1 MKHMKGPKIVLLTDF
16 SPLSKVAMNYAVK
29 MAANLSAEFTVLNIV
44 RLEGI
49 PKANLKLR
57 QIERSIAQ
65 ISEEEGEKLV
75 KEITTQIKGNYT
87 INYKAIKARTV
98 AEMVRRYVDK
108 NQTNMV
114 VMGLQG
120 ASALKKARLG
130 GTTVSVIDECKVPV
144 MAIPALAKYRN
155 MEHIVY
161 ASDLKHVQKELDII
175 VEFARI
181 FGSTVHM
188 IHVKPVIDKKLE
200 AQKVTVEEIIAK
212 IGYDKLDFKLI
223 VDDDVTTAIDGYI
236 KKTKADLLTTF
247 THKLSLEEK
256 LFGRSVTRKLAYQGT
271 IPLLAVKR
279 K

>member
-1 MKHMKGPKIVLLTDF
+1 MKGPKIVMLTDF
-16 SPLSKVAMNYAVK
+16 SLLSKVAMNYAVK
-29 MAANLSAEFTVLNIV
+29 MAANLEAEFTILNIV
-44 RLEGI
+44 RLEGT

-57 QIERSIAQ
+57 QIEKSIAQ
-65 ISEEEGEKLV
+65 ISEEEGALLV
-75 KEITTQIKGNYT
+75 KEITSSIKGNYA
-87 INYKAIKARTV
+87 INYKAIRARTV
-98 AEMVRRYVDK
+98 AEMVRKYVDK
-108 NQTNMV
+108 HKTNMV

-144 MAIPALAKYRN
+144 MAIPQFAKYRN
-155 MEHIVY
+155 LEHIVY
-161 ASDLKHVQKELDII
+161 ASDLKNVQKELDII

-188 IHVKPVIDKKLE
+188 IHVAPIMDKKME
-200 AQKVTVEEIIAK
+200 AAKNAVADIITK
-212 IGYDKLDFKLI
+212 MNYDKLDFKLI
-223 VDDDVTTAIDGYI
+223 LDDDITTAIDKYI
-236 KKTKADLLTTF
+236 KQTKADLLTTF

>member
-1 MKHMKGPKIVLLTDF
+1 MKGPKIVLLTDF
-16 SPLSKVAMNYAVK
+16 SPLSKVAMNFAVK
-29 MAANLSAEFTVLNIV
+29 MAANLNAEFTILNIV
-44 RLEGI
+44 RLDGI
-49 PKANLKLR
+49 PRANLKLR
-57 QIERSIAQ
+57 QIEKNIAE
-65 ISEEEGEKLV
+65 ISEEEGANLV
-75 KEITTQIKGNYT
+75 KEIKSNIKGNYT
-87 INYKAIKARTV
+87 IDYKAIRARTV
-98 AEMVRRYVDK
+98 AEMVHKYIDK

-130 GTTVSVIDECKVPV
+130 GTTVSVIDECNVPV
-144 MAIPALAKYRN
+144 MAIPELAKYRN

-161 ASDLKHVQKELDII
+161 ASDLKNVQEELDII

-181 FGSTVHM
+181 FGSSVHM
-188 IHVKPVIDKKLE
+188 IHVAPVMDKKLE
-200 AQKVTVEEIIAK
+200 AAKNTVAEIITKMA
-212 IGYDKLDFKLI
+212 YDKLDFQLI
-223 VDDDVTTAIDGYI
+223 LDDDITTAIDGYI

>member
-1 MKHMKGPKIVLLTDF
+1 MKGPKIVMLTDF
-16 SPLSKVAMNYAVK
+16 SPLSKVAMNYALK
-29 MAANLSAEFTVLNIV
+29 MAADLNAEFTILNIV

-57 QIERSIAQ
+57 QIEKNIAA
-65 ISEEEGEKLV
+65 ISEEEGAKLV
-75 KEITTQIKGNYT
+75 KELSASIKGNYT
-87 INYKAIKARTV
+87 INYEAIRARTV
-98 AEMVRRYVDK
+98 AEMVRKYVDK
-108 NQTNMV
+108 NKTNMV

-144 MAIPALAKYRN
+144 MAIPEFARYKNL
-155 MEHIVY
+155 EHIVY
-161 ASDLKHVQKELDII
+161 ASDLKNVQKELDTI

-188 IHVKPVIDKKLE
+188 IHVAPVMDKKLE
-200 AQKVTVEEIIAK
+200 VAKNSVSDIIGK
-212 IGYDKLDFKLI
+212 MGYDKLSFELI
-223 VDDDVTTAIDGYI
+223 LDDDITTAIDGYI

>member
-1 MKHMKGPKIVLLTDF
+1 MKGPNIVLLTDF
-16 SPLSKVAMNYAVK
+16 SPLSKVAMNFAVK
-29 MAANLSAEFTVLNIV
+29 MAANLNAEFTILNIV
-44 RLEGI
+44 RLEGV

-57 QIERSIAQ
+57 QIEKNIAE
-65 ISEEEGEKLV
+65 ISEEEGAKLV
-75 KEITTQIKGNYT
+75 KEITSSIKGEYS
-87 INYKAIKARTV
+87 IKYKAIRARTV
-98 AEMVRRYVDK
+98 AEMVRKYVDK
-108 NQTNMV
+108 HKTNLV

-144 MAIPALAKYRN
+144 MAIPEFAKFKN
-155 MEHIVY
+155 LEHIVY
-161 ASDLKHVQKELDII
+161 ASDLKNVQKELDTI
-175 VEFARI
+175 VEFARV
-181 FGSTVHM
+181 FGSSVHM
-188 IHVKPVIDKKLE
+188 IHVAPIMDKKLD
-200 AQKVTVEEIIAK
+200 AARNSVEEMIAK
-212 IGYDKLDFKLI
+212 MGYDKIDFQFIL
-223 VDDDVTTAIDGYI
+223 DDDITTAIDGYI

>member
-1 MKHMKGPKIVLLTDF
+1 MKGPKIVLLTDF
-16 SPLSKVAMNYAVK
+16 SELSKVAMNYAVK
-29 MAANLSAEFTVLNIV
+29 MAANLSAEFTILNIV
-44 RLEGI
+44 RVEGT

-57 QIERSIAQ
+57 QIEKSITQ
-65 ISEEEGEKLV
+65 ISEEEGAKLV
-75 KEITTQIKGNYT
+75 AEIKNSIKGNYA
-87 INYKAIKARTV
+87 ISYKAIRSHTV
-98 AEMVRRYVDK
+98 AEMVRKYVEK
-108 NQTNMV
+108 NHTNMV

-144 MAIPALAKYRN
+144 LAIPQFAKYKN
-155 MEHIVY
+155 LEHIVY
-161 ASDLKHVQKELDII
+161 ASDLRNVHKELDII
-175 VEFARI
+175 VEFAKI
-181 FGSTVHM
+181 FGSKVHM
-188 IHVKPVIDKKLE
+188 IHVAPVMDKKLE
-200 AQKVTVEEIIAK
+200 ASKNSVEEIIAK
-212 IGYDKLDFKLI
+212 IGYDKVDFKMIL
-223 VDDDVTTAIDGYI
+223 DDDITNAIDGYI

>member
-1 MKHMKGPKIVLLTDF
+1 MKGPKIVMLTDF

-29 MAANLSAEFTVLNIV
+29 MAAGLNAEFTILNIV

-57 QIERSIAQ
+57 QIEKNIAL
-65 ISEEEGEKLV
+65 ISEEEGAKLV
-75 KEITTQIKGNYT
+75 KELTASIKGNYT
-87 INYKAIKARTV
+87 INYKAIRARTV
-98 AEMVRRYVDK
+98 AEMVRKYVDK
-108 NQTNMV
+108 NKTNMV

-144 MAIPALAKYRN
+144 MAIPEFARYKNL
-155 MEHIVY
+155 EHIVY
-161 ASDLKHVQKELDII
+161 ASDLKNVEKELDII

-188 IHVKPVIDKKLE
+188 IHVAPVIDKKLE
-200 AQKVTVEEIIAK
+200 AAKNNVGDIIAK
-212 IGYDKLDFKLI
+212 MGYDKLSFELI
-223 VDDDVTTAIDGYI
+223 LDDDITTAIDGYI

-256 LFGRSVTRKLAYQGT
+256 LFGKSVTRKLAYQGT

>member
-1 MKHMKGPKIVLLTDF
+1 MKGPKIVLLTDF

-29 MAANLSAEFTVLNIV
+29 MAANLSAEFTILNIV

-57 QIERSIAQ
+57 QIEKNIAA
-65 ISEEEGEKLV
+65 ISQEEGARLV
-75 KEITTQIKGNYT
+75 KEITSQIKGNYS
-87 INYKAIKARTV
+87 IQFKAIRAHTV
-98 AEMVRRYVDK
+98 AEMVRKYIDK

-130 GTTVSVIDECKVPV
+130 GTTVSVIDVCKVPV
-144 MAIPALAKYRN
+144 MAIPELARYKN

-161 ASDLKHVQKELDII
+161 ASDLKNAQKELDII

-181 FGSTVHM
+181 FGSAVHM
-188 IHVKPVIDKKLE
+188 IHVAPVMDKKLE
-200 AQKVTVEEIIAK
+200 ISKNLVEEIINK
-212 IGYDKLDFKLI
+212 MGYDKLDFQLI
-223 VDDDVTTAIDGYI
+223 LDDDVTTAIDGYI

>member
-1 MKHMKGPKIVLLTDF
+1 MKGPKIVLLTDF

-29 MAANLSAEFTVLNIV
+29 MAANLSAEFTILNIV

-57 QIERSIAQ
+57 QIEKNIAA
-65 ISEEEGEKLV
+65 ISQEEGARLV
-75 KEITTQIKGNYT
+75 KEITSQIKGNYT
-87 INYKAIKARTV
+87 IQFKAIRAHTV
-98 AEMVRRYVDK
+98 AEMVRKYIDK

-130 GTTVSVIDECKVPV
+130 GTTVSVIDVCKVPV
-144 MAIPALAKYRN
+144 MAIPELAKYRN

-161 ASDLKHVQKELDII
+161 ASDLKHAQKELEII

-181 FGSTVHM
+181 FGSAVHM
-188 IHVKPVIDKKLE
+188 IHVAPVMDKKLE
-200 AQKVTVEEIIAK
+200 ASKNLVEEIINEMS
-212 IGYDKLDFKLI
+212 YDKLDFQLI
-223 VDDDVTTAIDGYI
+223 LDDDVTTAIDGYI

>member
-1 MKHMKGPKIVLLTDF
+1 MKGPKIVLLTDF
-16 SPLSKVAMNYAVK
+16 SPLSKVAMNFAVK
-29 MAANLSAEFTVLNIV
+29 MAANLSAEFTILNIV

-57 QIERSIAQ
+57 QIEKNIAQ
-65 ISEEEGEKLV
+65 ISEEEGAKLV
-75 KEITTQIKGNYT
+75 KEITSAVKGNYT
-87 INYKAIKARTV
+87 MNYKAIRARTV
-98 AEMVRRYVDK
+98 AEMVRKYIDK

-144 MAIPALAKYRN
+144 MAIPELAKYRN

-161 ASDLKHVQKELDII
+161 ASDLKNVQKELDII

-181 FGSTVHM
+181 FGSSVHM
-188 IHVKPVIDKKLE
+188 IHVAPVMDKKME
-200 AQKVTVEEIIAK
+200 AARNTVAEIITKMA
-212 IGYDKLDFKLI
+212 YDKLIL
-223 VDDDVTTAIDGYI
+223 DDDITTAIDGYI

>member
-1 MKHMKGPKIVLLTDF
+1 MKGPKIVLLTDF
-16 SPLSKVAMNYAVK
+16 SDLSKVAMNYAVK
-29 MAANLSAEFTVLNIV
+29 MASNLNAEFTVLNIV
-44 RLEGI
+44 RVEGT

-57 QIERSIAQ
+57 QIEKSIAQ
-65 ISEEEGEKLV
+65 ISEEEGARLIN
-75 KEITTQIKGNYT
+75 EIKQTIKGNYS
-87 INYKAIKARTV
+87 INYKAIRSHTV
-98 AEMVRRYVDK
+98 AEMVRKYVDK
-108 NQTNMV
+108 NHTNMV

-144 MAIPALAKYRN
+144 LAIPQLAKYRDLQ
-155 MEHIVY
+155 HIVY

-175 VEFARI
+175 IEFARI
-181 FGSTVHM
+181 FGSRVHM
-188 IHVKPVIDKKLE
+188 IHVAPAMDKKLE
-200 AQKVTVEEIIAK
+200 AAKNSVEEIISK
-212 IGYDKLDFKLI
+212 TGYDKVDFKMIL
-223 VDDDVTTAIDGYI
+223 DDDITTAIDAYI

>member
-1 MKHMKGPKIVLLTDF
+1 MKGPNIVLLTDF
-16 SPLSKVAMNYAVK
+16 SPLSKVAMNFAVK
-29 MAANLSAEFTVLNIV
+29 MAANLNAEFTILNIV
-44 RLEGI
+44 RLEGV

-57 QIERSIAQ
+57 QIEKNIAE
-65 ISEEEGEKLV
+65 ISEEEGAKLV
-75 KEITTQIKGNYT
+75 KEITSSIKGEYS
-87 INYKAIKARTV
+87 IKYKAIRARTV

-108 NQTNMV
+108 HKTNLV

-144 MAIPALAKYRN
+144 MAIPEFAKFKN
-155 MEHIVY
+155 LEHIVY
-161 ASDLKHVQKELDII
+161 ASDLKNVQKELDTI
-175 VEFARI
+175 VEFARV
-181 FGSTVHM
+181 FGSSVHM
-188 IHVKPVIDKKLE
+188 IHVAPIMDKKLD
-200 AQKVTVEEIIAK
+200 AARNSVEEMIAK
-212 IGYDKLDFKLI
+212 IGYGKIDFQFIL
-223 VDDDVTTAIDGYI
+223 DDDITTAIDGYI

>member
-1 MKHMKGPKIVLLTDF
+1 MKGPNIVMLTDF
-16 SPLSKVAMNYAVK
+16 SPLSKVAMNFAVK
-29 MAANLSAEFTVLNIV
+29 MAANLNAEFTILNIV

-57 QIERSIAQ
+57 QIEKNIAQ
-65 ISEEEGEKLV
+65 ISEEEGSKLV
-75 KEITTQIKGNYT
+75 NELKNGIKGNYT
-87 INYKAIKARTV
+87 ITYKAIRARTV
-98 AEMVRRYVDK
+98 AEMVRKYVDK
-108 NQTNMV
+108 NKTNMV

-144 MAIPALAKYRN
+144 MAIPEFARYKNL
-155 MEHIVY
+155 EHIVY
-161 ASDLKHVQKELDII
+161 ASDLKNVQKELDII

-188 IHVKPVIDKKLE
+188 IHVAPVMDKKLE
-200 AQKVTVEEIIAK
+200 AAKNSVSEIIAK
-212 IGYDKLDFKLI
+212 MGYEKLSFELI
-223 VDDDVTTAIDGYI
+223 LDDDITTAIDSYI

-256 LFGRSVTRKLAYQGT
+256 LFGKSVTRKLAYQGT

>member
-1 MKHMKGPKIVLLTDF
+1 MKGPKIVLLTDF
-16 SPLSKVAMNYAVK
+16 SHLSKVAMHYAVK
-29 MAANLSAEFTVLNIV
+29 MAANLNAEFTILNIV
-44 RLEGI
+44 RVEGT

-57 QIERSIAQ
+57 QIEKSIAQ
-65 ISEEEGEKLV
+65 ISEEEGAKLV
-75 KEITTQIKGNYT
+75 KDITSHIKGNYT
-87 INYKAIKARTV
+87 IQYKAVRARTV
-98 AEMVRRYVDK
+98 AEMVRKYVDK
-108 NQTNMV
+108 NFTNMV

-130 GTTVSVIDECKVPV
+130 GTTVSVIDECRAPV
-144 MAIPALAKYRN
+144 LAIPELAKFKN
-155 MEHIVY
+155 LEHIVY
-161 ASDLKHVQKELDII
+161 ASDLKNVQKELDTI

-188 IHVKPVIDKKLE
+188 IHVAPIMDKKLE
-200 AQKVTVEEIIAK
+200 AAKNTVEEIIQK
-212 IGYDKLDFKLI
+212 VGYDKLDFQFIL
-223 VDDDVTTAIDGYI
+223 DDDITTAIDKYI

>member
-1 MKHMKGPKIVLLTDF
+1 MKGPKIVLLTDF

-29 MAANLSAEFTVLNIV
+29 MAANLSAEFTILNIV

-57 QIERSIAQ
+57 QIEKNIAA
-65 ISEEEGEKLV
+65 ISQEEGARLV
-75 KEITTQIKGNYT
+75 KEITSQIKGNYT
-87 INYKAIKARTV
+87 IQFKAIRAHTV
-98 AEMVRRYVDK
+98 AEMVRKYIDK

-130 GTTVSVIDECKVPV
+130 GTTVSVIDVCKVPV
-144 MAIPALAKYRN
+144 MAIPELARYKN

-161 ASDLKHVQKELDII
+161 ASDLKHAQKELDII

-181 FGSTVHM
+181 FGSAVHM
-188 IHVKPVIDKKLE
+188 IHVAPVMDKKLE
-200 AQKVTVEEIIAK
+200 ISKNLVEEIINK
-212 IGYDKLDFKLI
+212 MGYDKLDFQLI
-223 VDDDVTTAIDGYI
+223 LDDDVTTAIDGYI